1 MIDEGIGGLRS
12 NFPKGV
18 PNCEEVGILD
28 GSNRFCFIG
37 VSGVS
42 LWLSL
47 LFLKTPV
54 EWNTDKFG
62 FGSIGVSNWTD
73 FARFRACL
81 VGFKGTLNSVDSL
94 LKFAAKSSAVSIVEN
109 IFVRRRIFVR
119 GSIFMTR

>member
-1 MIDEGIGGLRS
+1 MILDGIGGLRS

-18 PNCEEVGILD
+18 PNCDDVGIFD

-54 EWNTDKFG
+54 E
-62 FGSIGVSNWTD
+62 
-73 FARFRACL
+73 
-81 VGFKGTLNSVDSL
+81 
-94 LKFAAKSSAVSIVEN
+94 
-109 IFVRRRIFVR
+109 
-119 GSIFMTR
+119 